1 MTSRIDFGAQAQQ
14 IQSQAKALVMGVI
27 GTLAQQAT
35 DKYSDII
42 DIGGHPDID
51 QVAADVAD
59 ISWLVATPA
68 MRALVAL
75 AFADAP
81 YAHRHAGSA
90 FNARIKDEAEM
101 TIYGLIIDNAIY
113 RRRVGLDADATMRVA
128 A

>member
-1 MTSRIDFGAQAQQ
+1 MMTQMNFGRTSQQ
-14 IQSQAKALVMGVI
+14 IQAQAKALVTGVI
-27 GTLAQQAT
+27 DTLAQQAA

-51 QVAADVAD
+51 QVAADVTD

-101 TIYGLIIDNAIY
+101 TVYGIIIDSAVY
-113 RRRVGLDADATMRVA
+113 RRRVGLDSDATMLVA